1 MAAGSGW
8 WRMGREGAG
17 KTTSKPRLWGREGR
31 MEIKCVYLH
40 LWKLH
45 RKDGKEFKTGE
56 EMTLGLTD

>member
-45 RKDGKEFKTGE
+45 RKDGKEFKTA
-56 EMTLGLTD
+56 